1 VEELPTNMGG
11 VVLFAFTSAFNPTLI
26 AVTTLMLLLP
36 DPKRLMLG
44 YWLGAMLTSVTLGL
58 LIVFSLKN
66 SGVVG
71 TTKHTLSPLA
81 DIVLGGLALVIVAV
95 LTTGRDERYR
105 ESRARK
111 KESKPSPR
119 WQREL
124 QRGSPRTTFVVGAL
138 LTLPGASYLAGLSRL
153 SKLHYSTFV
162 TVLVVLAFNLVMLLL
177 LELPMIAFAVAPE
190 RTPAEI
196 EQAKAWAGIHG
207 RVYAERGFTVLGVLL
222 IIKGVVGLILA
233 G

>member
-1 VEELPTNMGG
+1 MGE
-11 VVLFAFTSAFNPTLI
+11 VVLLSFTSALNPTLI

-58 LIVFSLKN
+58 LIVFSLKS
-66 SGVVG
+66 SGLVS

-81 DIVLGGLALVIVAV
+81 DIVLGGLALIIARV
-95 LTTGRDERYR
+95 LASGRDERFR
-105 ESRARK
+105 ERRAEK
-111 KESKPSPR
+111 KEGKPPPR

-124 QRGSPRTTFVVGAL
+124 NRGSPRTTFVIGAVL
-138 LTLPGASYLAGLSRL
+138 SLPGASYLAALDRL
-153 SKLHYSTFV
+153 SKLHYSTLA
-162 TVLVVLAFNLVMLLL
+162 TVLVVLAFNLVMMLL

-190 RTPAEI
+190 WTPAAI
-196 EQAKAWAGIHG
+196 DRAKAWAGIHG
-207 RVYAERGFTVLGVLL
+207 RIYAERGFAVIGVLL